1 MFILAVLVER
11 WVSIKFIFNV
21 SSVKLDDKAYI
32 HWDKLP
38 EGYKGI
44 QEAFAQVGSG
54 LSQTPEK
61 VTTFQQKLGFIDSW
75 FDGITSY
82 FCLYVVVEEK
92 KYLQSPY
99 HRSL

>member
-38 EGYKGI
+38 EGYRVSKKPSLKLV
-44 QEAFAQVGSG
+44 QVYLKHLKKLQ
-54 LSQTPEK
+54 LSNKTW
-61 VTTFQQKLGFIDSW
+61 I
-75 FDGITSY
+75 
-82 FCLYVVVEEK
+82 
-92 KYLQSPY
+92 
-99 HRSL
+99 H

>member
-1 MFILAVLVER
+1 ML
-11 WVSIKFIFNV
+11 
-21 SSVKLDDKAYI
+21 I

-38 EGYKGI
+38 EGFKGI
-44 QEAFAQVGSG
+44 QKPSLQVGSG

-61 VTTFQQKLGFIDSW
+61 VATFQQTFVIPW

-92 KYLQSPY
+92 SISYHDHHQSPLCN
-99 HRSL
+99 RCISTR